1 MVKYDGLAGG
11 KGVKVAGDHLHS
23 HDEALIYCEEL
34 IKKGGH
40 FLIERKLIGEEFSLM
55 SFCDGENFSHMPA
68 VQDHKRAYEGD
79 TGPNTGGMGA
89 YSPATIFNS
98 KIKQQVDNEIII
110 PTLKALQKSG
120 NPYKGILYAGL
131 MIKDGYA
138 KLVEYNI
145 RFGDPECQVLM
156 LRMKN
161 DIVQLIL
168 DCYQFFYVGF
178 D

>member
-1 MVKYDGLAGG
+1 
-11 KGVKVAGDHLHS
+11 
-23 HDEALIYCEEL
+23 
-34 IKKGGH
+34 
-40 FLIERKLIGEEFSLM
+40 
-55 SFCDGENFSHMPA
+55 
-68 VQDHKRAYEGD
+68 
-79 TGPNTGGMGA
+79 MGA
-89 YSPATIFNS
+89 YSPAPIFNS

-168 DCYQFFYVGF
+168 DCIDGKLNKTQIEWEDDNCATVVMASKGYPGEYKKNTIIRGIEKLESSDIFQVFHAGTNKRRIHHYGAGGRHVAKCRHLIACVQKYFRAYSPL
-178 D
+178 